1 MKIETYTNSGKEEFM
16 SSDLI
21 QDAVIRNLEIV
32 GEATKRVSQGIK
44 EQHQEI
50 PWRQMAGLSV
60 ASAYFA
66 TKDLRDTALNLRGM
80 FNLPFLPTDQM
91 IIVLIVVGGAG
102 LVLTQYWI
110 TKRLTQLAY
119 RIGNDVS

>member
-1 MKIETYTNSGKEEFM
+1 MKDDKVFLQNILECIVKIETYTNSGKEVFM

-50 PWRQMAGLSV
+50 PWRQMAGL
-60 ASAYFA
+60 
-66 TKDLRDTALNLRGM
+66 RD
-80 FNLPFLPTDQM
+80 
-91 IIVLIVVGGAG
+91 VLIHDYMGISLKIVWNVVQNE
-102 LVLTQYWI
+102 LPQLK
-110 TKRLTQLAY
+110 TKIIKLL
-119 RIGNDVS
+119 D